1 MHTSDKQTTWA
12 FFAHNYL
19 QLLAAYTDSFKNYIK
34 NYVQVP
40 NARLLD
46 GGRWMTMEVFE
57 TIIAIC

>member
-1 MHTSDKQTTWA
+1 MYTSDKQTTWS

-19 QLLAAYTDSFKNYIK
+19 QLLIAYTDSFE

-46 GGRWMTMEVFE
+46 GGGRLVYVSLKP
-57 TIIAIC
+57 